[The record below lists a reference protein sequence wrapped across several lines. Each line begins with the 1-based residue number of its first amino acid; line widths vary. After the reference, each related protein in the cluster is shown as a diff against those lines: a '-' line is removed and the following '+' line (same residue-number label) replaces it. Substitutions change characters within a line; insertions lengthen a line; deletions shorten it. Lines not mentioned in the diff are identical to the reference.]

1 MNSKEIKPGRRIF
14 PFCLLLCSAI
24 LLLDPS
30 AARSLP
36 RSGSVKAV
44 FDGDTILLDSGD
56 RVRYLGIDAPEVAH
70 EGTPADCYGD
80 EARETNRRWVL
91 HQQVTLQYDRET
103 RDQYGRLLAYVYLAD
118 GTCINAALLRA
129 GLAWVFR
136 FGEGFGKFQEF
147 LGYQR
152 EALHQRNGLWGSCPV
167 HEEPDYVGNHRS
179 WIFHRPSCPMG
190 KRIPRRNLD
199 RPHTRRAALES
210 GYRPCR
216 ICKP

>member
-1 MNSKEIKPGRRIF
+1 MSSKKIKPGRRIF
-14 PFCLLLCSAI
+14 PLCLLLCSAI
-24 LLLDPS
+24 FLLDPP
-30 AARSLP
+30 AAHSLP
-36 RSGSVKAV
+36 RAGWVKAV

-56 RVRYLGIDAPEVAH
+56 KVRYLGIDAPEVAH
-70 EGTPADCYGD
+70 EGTPAGCCGE

-103 RDQYGRLLAYVYLAD
+103 RDQYGRLLAYVYLPD

-129 GLAWVFR
+129 GLAWVCR
-136 FGEGFGKFQEF
+136 FGEGFGRFQEF
-147 LGYQR
+147 LSYQR
-152 EALHQRNGLWGSCPV
+152 EALHQRKGLWGSCPV
-167 HEEPDYVGNHRS
+167 REEPDYLGNRRS

-199 RPHTRRAALES
+199 RPPTRREALEA

-216 ICKP
+216 ICMP